1 MRKHLHSPRLNFAS
15 NYSIDELK
23 LRANGRWLEIL
34 QAVGINRDLLESRR
48 GTSCPRCGGKD
59 RFSAMPDVAHRGAV
73 LCRHCFH
80 GDTTPRAGDG
90 LSTLQWWLGVSL
102 SDAVSWLSEFLGG
115 GFVKTRKHELVQSIP
130 IHTKPSDFARLRLFS
145 EICHRNMKPVWMAR
159 AASLIGLTSEPLVRL
174 CVGWSPSDRATTWPM
189 RNESGEIIGIR
200 LRCPETAKK
209 WAIKGSIAGLFYSLD
224 LLCAERPKRLWI
236 IEGPTDCA
244 AMLSLGFHAVGC
256 PSAGGGCDQLLE
268 LCRRIMPGEIV
279 IIADRDQAGI
289 RGAEKLAEALLIIAP
304 IRIVSPPPKM
314 KDARAWVTS
323 GASREDIESAAY
335 ATSIRRVTLKG
346 FTHG

>member
-1 MRKHLHSPRLNFAS
+1 MRRHLHSPRRNFAS
-15 NYSIDELK
+15 NYSIDEIK
-23 LRANGRWLEIL
+23 RRANGRWLEIL
-34 QAVGINRDLLESRR
+34 QAAGISRDLLESRR

-59 RFSAMPDVAHRGAV
+59 RFSAMPDVANRGAV

-80 GDTTPRAGDG
+80 GATNPRAGDG

-102 SDAVSWLSEFLGG
+102 FDAVRWLADYLGEG
-115 GFVKTRKHELVQSIP
+115 VVKTRMHEVVQSIP
-130 IHTKPSDFARLRLFS
+130 INTKPSDFAHLRLFS

-159 AASLIGLTSEPLVRL
+159 AASLIDLTSEPLLRL
-174 CVGWSPSDRATTWPM
+174 LVGWSPTNRATTWPM
-189 RNESGEIIGIR
+189 RNGSGEIIGIR

-224 LLCAERPKRLWI
+224 LLNTEHPKRLWI
-236 IEGPTDCA
+236 VEGPTDCA

-256 PSAGGGCDQLLE
+256 PSAGGGSDLLLE
-268 LCRRIMPGEIV
+268 LCRRVMPGEIV
-279 IIADRDQAGI
+279 IVADRDQAGF
-289 RGAEKLAEALLIIAP
+289 RGAEKLADALLIIAP
-304 IRIVSPPPKM
+304 IRIVSPPIGM

-323 GASREDIESAAY
+323 GASREDIESAAN
-335 ATSIRRVTLKG
+335 ATSIRRVGLEG